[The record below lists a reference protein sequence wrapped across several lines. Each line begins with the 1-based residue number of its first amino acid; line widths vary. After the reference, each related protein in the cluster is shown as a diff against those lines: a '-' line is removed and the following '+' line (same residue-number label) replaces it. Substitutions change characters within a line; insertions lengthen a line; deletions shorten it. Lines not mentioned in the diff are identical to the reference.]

1 MADNKDT
8 QYQGTNAH
16 SSSDNASNNNN
27 SNTQGAENTNTNAF
41 GYTPFANFPFGN
53 NAFDF
58 GSNPFNNFGTNA
70 FNLPQNPLDF
80 WVKPIHLLTWPLV
93 FRLTI
98 PVGEFYSEFFGNM
111 TKLSQQI
118 AQQSMRANQAPQY
131 TNTSIMMD
139 LMDGWRKMGQM
150 VTNHPGTMVEDQLQL
165 FKDQMHLWQNTLQ
178 QFAGKKS
185 TQWRSPEKG
194 DKTV

>member
-1 MADNKDT
+1 
-8 QYQGTNAH
+8 
-16 SSSDNASNNNN
+16 
-27 SNTQGAENTNTNAF
+27 
-41 GYTPFANFPFGN
+41 
-53 NAFDF
+53 
-58 GSNPFNNFGTNA
+58 
-70 FNLPQNPLDF
+70 
-80 WVKPIHLLTWPLV
+80 
-93 FRLTI
+93 
-98 PVGEFYSEFFGNM
+98 M

-178 QFAGKKS
+178 QFAGKKIDPVA
-185 TQWRSPEKG
+185 SPEKG
-194 DKTV
+194 DKRFNDEEWEDNPIFNFLKQYYLLTTQAMMDAIDGVEGIDEKTRQRLAFFTRQWINAVAPTNFLMTNPEV